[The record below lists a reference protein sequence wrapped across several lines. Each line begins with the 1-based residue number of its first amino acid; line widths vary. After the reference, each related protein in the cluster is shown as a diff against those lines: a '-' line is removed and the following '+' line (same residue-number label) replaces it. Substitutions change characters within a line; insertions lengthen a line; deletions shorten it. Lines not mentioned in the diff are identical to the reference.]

1 MKLGFSG
8 EAFGNLLVISTLVG
22 IIACVI
28 IFFVAYK
35 KGKDV
40 TTHKFQLRVLFGIG
54 SILIILPLCLSDLSV
69 ISKIIGS
76 FFAMTGALANYF
88 GIGKLQQ
95 LVKKKFR

>member
-22 IIACVI
+22 IISCAI
-28 IFFVAYK
+28 IFFVAHK
-35 KGKDV
+35 KGIDV

-54 SILIILPLCLSDLSV
+54 CILIILPLCLSDLSV

-88 GIGKLQQ
+88 GVGKLQQ